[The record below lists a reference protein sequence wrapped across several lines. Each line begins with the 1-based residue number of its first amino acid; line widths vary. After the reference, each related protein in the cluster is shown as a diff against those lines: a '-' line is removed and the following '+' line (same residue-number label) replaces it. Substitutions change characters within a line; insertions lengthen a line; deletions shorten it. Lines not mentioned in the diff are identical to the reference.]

1 MISERHFS
9 SPSSN
14 QFINFVIFIVLFVSF
29 FLCNFSY
36 IRFVENE
43 NIIVYMSK
51 FLFTYQWASFR
62 NISQIKQKHW
72 FGHYTY
78 FDIVLKTFHLICWNV
93 KALFVFVT
101 LWNTNIIYISKRFQT
116 ETKLK
121 STYWCSCV
129 NNGRWTHPVQ

>member
-14 QFINFVIFIVLFVSF
+14 QFINFVIFIVPFVSF

-93 KALFVFVT
+93 KALALRIHVNS
-101 LWNTNIIYISKRFQT
+101 LILINELCIIRICYIMKYQHYLYIKTFSKQ
-116 ETKLK
+116 
-121 STYWCSCV
+121 
-129 NNGRWTHPVQ
+129 N